1 MNRSAASL
9 LGGFL
14 LLTTS
19 LLAHAAAPQRAEAVV
34 DSQPPLIHTADAA
47 GELTGLLSSDY
58 VAPADRVLLAS
69 APAHK
74 QTSSKKC

>member
-19 LLAHAAAPQRAEAVV
+19 LLAHASAPQRAEAVV
-34 DSQPPLIHTADAA
+34 DSQRPLHTADAG

-58 VAPADRVLLAS
+58 LAPADRVMLAS